1 MLNSVICISDSNKAV
16 NSTPTKAVYGL
27 VVDPQN
33 DHQLASF
40 VENQISV
47 WDTRNFE
54 KPVLTL
60 TQSKPVTKVLWC
72 PTRYGSRLLYHLY
85 AHIKVITSFTV

>member
-16 NSTPTKAVYGL
+16 TSTPTKAVYGL
-27 VVDPQN
+27 VVDTHN

-40 VENQISV
+40 VENQISI

-72 PTRYGSRLLYHLY
+72 PTRYNFRLFREIYMHM
-85 AHIKVITSFTV
+85 